1 MKEVGSCAYY
11 NNYLALTRLNPW
23 EKKKEKK
30 AEYISGEVCL
40 WCGRELGVGNKEVYW
55 GLFAIFYLFI
65 FFLIGVTLVW
75 MKAIVLRFIDT
86 AWLYVSKWSGW
97 WCCCCC
103 CSLNCNE
110 LWDNVWGH
118 ETITQWAED
127 YTRGK
132 TSILQNLHAADN
144 FKEGCANTSGN

>member
-23 EKKKEKK
+23 EKKKKK
-30 AEYISGEVCL
+30 KQSTFLGRSVFDVAENLEWVIKRFIEGCL
-40 WCGRELGVGNKEVYW
+40 R
-55 GLFAIFYLFI
+55 FFFFFF

-127 YTRGK
+127 YTCGK